1 MKISHTENETKKLYI
16 QKEDLLIIKEEYETV
31 PDFIEN
37 SVKENI
43 NDSDF
48 IEIINEGQI
57 GYINLIKWIID
68 FDKYK
73 NITTDEYNKLYQDYL
88 KKLSRIDQEISL
100 GINTNDNIVMKH
112 ILTKEIKDIYAIYQN
127 KYTDN
132 KIILPIKASQK
143 KIKR

>member
-112 ILTKEIKDIYAIYQN
+112 IITKEIKDIYAIYQN

-143 KIKR
+143 K

>member
-143 KIKR
+143 IIKR

>member
-112 ILTKEIKDIYAIYQN
+112 IITKEIKDIYAIYQN

-143 KIKR
+143 IIKR

>member
-57 GYINLIKWIID
+57 RYINLIKWIID

-88 KKLSRIDQEISL
+88 KKLSRIVQEISL

-112 ILTKEIKDIYAIYQN
+112 IITKEIKDIYAIYQN

-143 KIKR
+143 IIKR

>member
-37 SVKENI
+37 SIKENI

-112 ILTKEIKDIYAIYQN
+112 IITKEIKDIYAIYQN

>member
-48 IEIINEGQI
+48 IEINNEGQI

-112 ILTKEIKDIYAIYQN
+112 IITKEIKDIYAIYQN

>member
-1 MKISHTENETKKLYI
+1 MKIINEDKLYI

-31 PDFIEN
+31 PSFVED
-37 SVKENI
+37 SLKENN
-43 NDSDF
+43 NDSDY

-68 FDKYK
+68 FNTYK
-73 NITTDEYNKLYQDYL
+73 DITTDEYNKLYQDYL

-100 GINTNDNIVMKH
+100 GINTNNNIIMKH
-112 ILTKEIKDIYAIYQN
+112 IIAKEIKDIYTIYQN

-132 KIILPIKASQK
+132 KIALPINTAEKI
-143 KIKR
+143 IKR